1 MNHQIVVDKSKLVM
15 IEDCVC
21 LNEETFGEVN
31 KHCQSID
38 KVIEGDAF
46 DSLLVDKKMLTM
58 MNDVWYGKRESF
70 TITMVEPTIDVK

>member
-1 MNHQIVVDKSKLVM
+1 MKKIIVDKSKLVM

-21 LNEETFGEVN
+21 LKDKTFNKVN

-46 DSLLVDKKMLTM
+46 DSLLVDKNMLTM
-58 MNDVWYGKRESF
+58 MNDVWYDKRESF
-70 TITMVEPTIDVK
+70 TITMKEHTIKVK